1 MIIVFTTIASKATAY
16 KIGRKLLELRLIA
29 CYNLTEVESSYW
41 WEGEIK
47 MGSEAL
53 MILKTKEENFEKVES
68 FLKENSGYEVPE
80 IVSVKPEKVNQ
91 PYLDWI
97 QKETSG
103 N

>member
-1 MIIVFTTIASKATAY
+1 MILIFTTITSKVIAY
-16 KIGRKLLELRLIA
+16 KLGRKLLELKLIA

-47 MGSEAL
+47 MGTEAL
-53 MILKTKEENFEKVES
+53 MILKTKEENFDKIET

-97 QKETSG
+97 EKET
-103 N
+103 NEN